1 MFVRPIRA
9 GERGTGFIA
18 RCHLEGASDGEGS
31 SWRRGRR
38 RRGDETP
45 SRRAK
50 PPGWRPRKWC
60 VAFPVNPPETRAR
73 TARHIR
79 SEPNDENTSPLAS
92 LTRALFPASPSTQN
106 AELFTLTYGAIVR
119 QVLHDYED
127 CVEDVNKKLDS
138 MGFDIGCRLV
148 EDFLAKTSTT
158 RCGDFKET
166 AEVVAKVGLRLF
178 LGIGTRVG
186 EWNPEGTECVITL
199 DTNPLADFV
208 ELPERYRDLS
218 YSQMLCGVIRGALEM
233 VSVRVTCEWARDALR
248 GGDGYALRLRFVEYI
263 THEMPE
269 FDD

>member
-1 MFVRPIRA
+1 M
-9 GERGTGFIA
+9 
-18 RCHLEGASDGEGS
+18 
-31 SWRRGRR
+31 
-38 RRGDETP
+38 
-45 SRRAK
+45 K
-50 PPGWRPRKWC
+50 
-60 VAFPVNPPETRAR
+60 
-73 TARHIR
+73 
-79 SEPNDENTSPLAS
+79 TSPLAP

-138 MGFDIGCRLV
+138 MGFEIGCRLV
-148 EDFLAKTSTT
+148 EDFLAKTSTA

-208 ELPERYRDLS
+208 ELPEKYRDLS